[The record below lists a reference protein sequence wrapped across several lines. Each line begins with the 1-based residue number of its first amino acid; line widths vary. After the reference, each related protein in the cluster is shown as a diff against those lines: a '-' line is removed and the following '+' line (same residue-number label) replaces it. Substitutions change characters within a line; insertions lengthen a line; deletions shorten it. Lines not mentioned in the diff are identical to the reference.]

1 VTAVIACTVC
11 TLRSIMPSFEDGI
24 VAHCPR
30 CGEHLRSR
38 KPYPEQR
45 TWALLIA
52 AALLYVPANYF
63 PIMTV
68 TILGKAQSETILS
81 GVEHLYGSGMWEI
94 ATVVFFASI
103 VVPLLKIVGLSALL
117 VRLHVDPALG
127 RRERSRLF
135 RVIEYVGRWSM
146 IDMFMLS
153 ILVALVRLGEVATID
168 PGIGATC
175 FAAVVVLTMFAAS
188 SFDPRV
194 IWDEGRRPGE

>member
-1 VTAVIACTVC
+1 
-11 TLRSIMPSFEDGI
+11 
-24 VAHCPR
+24 
-30 CGEHLRSR
+30 
-38 KPYPEQR
+38 
-45 TWALLIA
+45 
-52 AALLYVPANYF
+52 
-63 PIMTV
+63 
-68 TILGKAQSETILS
+68 
-81 GVEHLYGSGMWEI
+81 
-94 ATVVFFASI
+94 
-103 VVPLLKIVGLSALL
+103 
-117 VRLHVDPALG
+117 VDPALG